1 MFHSCPVASMPLAV
15 NEHMSVHACH
25 HQSGLQKRVTTRLL
39 SPRHH
44 WCHWEMACPLGPPWD
59 IAIQSASGLTL
70 SSFQHISLPR
80 VLYCLLGQ
88 LTISTLLPFQAF
100 RTLQQQVYQSSV
112 IFARLLNPVFQGSA
126 PSQWILAYS
135 VLHAA
140 CLAKHPQKTIPGVV
154 PWLLSVNALPI
165 SEPAYLQRDYAGTYL
180 IIGFAACIRYKI

>member
-135 VLHAA
+135 VLHASLLGQA
-140 CLAKHPQKTIPGVV
+140 PSKNNPRSCPLASISKCSSHIRTCLSPERLC
-154 PWLLSVNALPI
+154 WDLSHHRLCC
-165 SEPAYLQRDYAGTYL
+165 LH
-180 IIGFAACIRYKI
+180 